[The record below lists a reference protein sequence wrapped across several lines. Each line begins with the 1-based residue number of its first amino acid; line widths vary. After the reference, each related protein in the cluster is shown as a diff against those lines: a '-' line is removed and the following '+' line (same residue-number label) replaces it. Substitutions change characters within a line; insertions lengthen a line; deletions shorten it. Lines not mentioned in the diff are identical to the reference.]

1 MKEGQ
6 IYVKKNI
13 FVFAKRTKDLEL
25 DQTCKIIAFLQKF
38 DCRLYIDLQDIPG
51 AEFIAF
57 PETVVQDMDFLI
69 VLGGDGSLLGVA
81 RRFAAYNKPIL
92 GINLGRLGYL
102 VELEKNNLDAITQLF
117 RGDYRIENRIML
129 DAKVIRGKQ
138 TVFSG
143 IALNDAVV
151 TKGALSRM
159 IHLSMTVDNQLVNQ
173 YHADGVVIA
182 TPTGSTAYSMSA
194 GGSVVS
200 PELEVFLLTPICP
213 HALTCKPII
222 VSDRQTVRIDA
233 DFVDDEEVILTL
245 DGQEGFRMAPG
256 DYIEITKSKFYIQL
270 IRLTQRNFFR
280 ILKQKL
286 EENR

>member
-1 MKEGQ
+1 MKKLF
-6 IYVKKNI
+6 I
-13 FVFAKRTKDLEL
+13 FAKRTKELEI
-25 DQTCKIIAFLQKF
+25 DQTKKIIRHLKNF
-38 DCRLYIDLQDIPG
+38 DCKLYIDLPEIPE
-51 AEFIAF
+51 AEFVAE
-57 PETVVQDMDFLI
+57 PESVILKMDFLI

-81 RRFAAYNKPIL
+81 RRYAPYNKPIL

-102 VELEKNNLDAITQLF
+102 VELERNNIDALAMLF
-117 RGDYRIENRIML
+117 QQNFRIEKRIML
-129 DAKVIRGKQ
+129 DAKVFRNEKI
-138 TVFSG
+138 VFSG

-159 IHLSMTVDNQLVNQ
+159 VHLAMTVDDQLVNQ

-200 PELEVFLLTPICP
+200 PELEVILLTPICP

-222 VSDRQTVRIDA
+222 VSDKQKIRIDA
-233 DFVDDEEVILTL
+233 DFTDAEEVMLTL
-245 DGQEGFRMAPG
+245 DGQEGFQLLPG
-256 DYIEITKSKFYIQL
+256 DFIEITKSGFSTQL
-270 IRLTQRNFFR
+270 IRLTERNFFR

>member
-1 MKEGQ
+1 MSKTLF
-6 IYVKKNI
+6 I
-13 FVFAKRTKDLEL
+13 FAKRTREL
-25 DQTCKIIAFLQKF
+25 AIGETKKIAAYLKGFG
-38 DCRLYIDLQDIPG
+38 CTLYIDLPDIPD
-51 AEFIAF
+51 AEYCIS
-57 PETVVQDMDFLI
+57 PEDIVPRADLLI

-81 RRFAAYNKPIL
+81 RRFAKFNKPIL

-102 VELEKNNLDAITQLF
+102 VELEKNNIHALERLF
-117 RGDYRIENRIML
+117 DGDYRTEDRIML
-129 DAKVIRGKQ
+129 DAKVYRHGKA
-138 TVFSG
+138 VFSG
-143 IALNDAVV
+143 CALNDAVV

-159 IHLSMTVDNQLVNQ
+159 VHLTMSVDERLVNQ

-200 PELEVFLLTPICP
+200 PELEVILLTPICP

-222 VSDRQTVRIDA
+222 VSDRSTVRIDA
-233 DFVDDEEVILTL
+233 DFVDAEEVVLTL
-245 DGQEGFRMAPG
+245 DGQEGFRLSPG
-256 DYIEITKSKFYIQL
+256 DYIEITKSDYKTRL
-270 IRLTQRNFFR
+270 VRLTERNFFR